1 MPEDTAARPRRP
13 RRGSTTALVDTTLG
27 TANVSNQ
34 KDRLELVLGVMAIPV
49 DSATT
54 QCDQCALSPRN
65 EAGR

>member
-1 MPEDTAARPRRP
+1 MPEDTPSGLAVRVEE
-13 RRGSTTALVDTTLG
+13 STTALVVTTLG
-27 TANVSNQ
+27 TAKVSNQ

-54 QCDQCALSPRN
+54 QCDQCALSPRH